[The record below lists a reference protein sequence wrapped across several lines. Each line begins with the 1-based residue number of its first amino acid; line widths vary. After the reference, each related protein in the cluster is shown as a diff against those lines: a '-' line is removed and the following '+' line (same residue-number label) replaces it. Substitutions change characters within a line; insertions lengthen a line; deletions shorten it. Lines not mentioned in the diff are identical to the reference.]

1 MNVFLLSMLVTGAK
15 IFRSFD
21 VVNESTVPMMTILA
35 FFKNQTYFCN
45 PSKKQ
50 KIVYLDIARET
61 TRFENA

>member
-50 KIVYLDIARET
+50 KV
-61 TRFENA
+61 